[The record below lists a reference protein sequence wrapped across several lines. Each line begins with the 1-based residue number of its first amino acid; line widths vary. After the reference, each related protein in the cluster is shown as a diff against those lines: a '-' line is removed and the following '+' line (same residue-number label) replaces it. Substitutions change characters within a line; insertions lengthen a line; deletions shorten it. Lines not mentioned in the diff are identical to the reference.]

1 MFRIGGSCKL
11 RILCTH
17 FLYHIYIMIT
27 RIKCMRRR
35 RNWPDWLDYLI
46 DWLFSVLRHI
56 SYISLIP
63 CRQCLRKRERLYRF
77 EVSLVTLMKKIQG
90 QNKYISHNLSIY
102 HMDNCDI
109 WYIVFHISFIDQILR
124 TLWSTWKHNDRS
136 VRVRSVNPGGWFTRH
151 R

>member
-1 MFRIGGSCKL
+1 MFRVGGSCKL

-17 FLYHIYIMIT
+17 LYHIYITIT

-46 DWLFSVLRHI
+46 EWLFSVLRHI
-56 SYISLIP
+56 SYISPIP
-63 CRQCLRKRERLYRF
+63 CRQCLRKRERLYRL

-90 QNKYISHNLSIY
+90 QNKYISHNQSIY

-136 VRVRSVNPGGWFTRH
+136 VRVQPVTSRGWFTRH